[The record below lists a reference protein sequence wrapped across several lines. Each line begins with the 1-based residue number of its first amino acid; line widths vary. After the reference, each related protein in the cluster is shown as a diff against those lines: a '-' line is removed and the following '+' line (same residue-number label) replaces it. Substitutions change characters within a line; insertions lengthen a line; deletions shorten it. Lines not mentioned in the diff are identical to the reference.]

1 MFVFEQLLNSA
12 VFPNGI
18 PVGIF
23 EDCLKNIPLSSA
35 KFRLEK
41 LENTKY
47 VYVFEL
53 EGEDGVNNL
62 FWFGCNYSR
71 IPTGR
76 NSVGK
81 AAEFSYY
88 LL

>member
-41 LENTKY
+41 LDENTKY
-47 VYVFEL
+47 VYAFEL
-53 EGEDGVNNL
+53 EGEDGVNKL
-62 FWFGCNYSR
+62 FWFGSR

-76 NSVGK
+76 NFVGK
-81 AAEFSYY
+81 ATEFSY